1 MTEDPQES
9 ESEGDSDMED
19 KEIKNQDVVMLALLK
34 WKINQNIKEIMSCD
48 DALYYATLVHL
59 CFRVELFYRIYNQT
73 YCSNWHQAFYE
84 IKVFLR
90 EVP

>member
-9 ESEGDSDMED
+9 ESEGDSDLED

-34 WKINQNIKEIMSCD
+34 WKRMIGQKIKEIMSCD

-59 CFRVELFYRIYNQT
+59 CFRVELFYRIDN
-73 YCSNWHQAFYE
+73 HE
-84 IKVFLR
+84 VKVFLG